1 LSGSAIAEN
10 YAEALFELAG
20 KSGQLEPYGR
30 FLEATAAALES
41 TPQLQSVL
49 MSPRITKARKA
60 EVLVNAL
67 AQAGAP
73 REFQLYLKAV
83 VKRNRQTMFGDI
95 ARAYGDLVDRNFNR
109 VRASVILAREPDAA
123 LKQAIIDAL
132 AKNLSK
138 EVVATFT
145 VEPGILGGTIV
156 RVADRVMDGS
166 LRRKLV
172 RLRQQLTR

>member
-1 LSGSAIAEN
+1 MSGSAIAEN
-10 YAEALFELAG
+10 YAEALFELAQ
-20 KSGQLEPYGR
+20 KSGQLEAYGA
-30 FLEATAAALES
+30 FLEATAAAVES

-49 MSPRITKARKA
+49 MSPRVTKARKA
-60 EVLVNAL
+60 EVLAKSL
-67 AQAGAP
+67 GQAGAP
-73 REFQLYLKAV
+73 REFQLYLQAV
-83 VKRNRQTMFGDI
+83 VKRNRQAMFGDI

-109 VRASVILAREPDAA
+109 VRASVVLAREPDAA

-138 EVVATFT
+138 EIVATFS

-166 LRRKLV
+166 VRRKLV